1 MAEAVSRLT
10 TLDLRVAYYHGC
22 FPMAD
27 ENGHVQFYGV
37 RKRALLP
44 IEGIRV
50 SRSLAKRIR
59 RGGFEIRF
67 DSVFR
72 DVMEGC
78 REREETWIND
88 EIVELFCEAHREGWA
103 HSCECWI
110 NGNLE
115 GGVYGLRLGAC
126 FSAES
131 MFHRAPDTS
140 KLALWA
146 LVNRTRECGFRLF
159 DAQILNPFLESL
171 GAYEAENDE
180 YLREL
185 QAWLGWRPERFP

>member
-1 MAEAVSRLT
+1 MSRIS
-10 TLDLRVAYYHGC
+10 TLDLRAAYYHGY

-27 ENGHVQFYGV
+27 DDGTVRFYGV
-37 RKRALLP
+37 ERRAMLP
-44 IEGIRV
+44 IEGIHV

-67 DSVFR
+67 DTAFR
-72 DVMEGC
+72 EVMEGC
-78 REREETWIND
+78 RDREETWIND
-88 EIVELFCEAHREGWA
+88 EIVELFCSAHVEGWA

-110 NGNLE
+110 DGKLM

-131 MFHRAPDTS
+131 MFHRAPDAS

-146 LVNRTRECGFRLF
+146 LVEKTREAGFQVF
-159 DAQILNPFLESL
+159 DAQILNPFLETL
-171 GAYEAENDE
+171 GAYEVPHED
-180 YLREL
+180 YLRMV
-185 QAWLGWRPERFP
+185 QPWFGWNPERFP